1 MKKPPYVSH
10 YLVLKDL
17 IDGIDVR
24 QYSDV
29 VMYLTTRIE
38 NIKVDLIKNG
48 IKFIEDI
55 TRASKYSTY
64 KPYILYPSIEN
75 INKAKKL
82 LELYK
87 TDEVLKFLEL
97 KQIISDE
104 SQGSYWLYEL

>member
-104 SQGSYWLYEL
+104 SQGNY

>member
-17 IDGIDVR
+17 IDGVDVR
-24 QYSDV
+24 QYSDIV
-29 VMYLTTRIE
+29 VYLTSRIE
-38 NIKVDLIKNG
+38 NIKVDLVKNG

-55 TRASKYSTY
+55 TKASKYSIY
-64 KPYILYPSIEN
+64 KPYILYPSLEN
-75 INKAKKL
+75 INNAKKI

-104 SQGSYWLYEL
+104 SHREY

>member
-48 IKFIEDI
+48 IEFVEDI

-104 SQGSYWLYEL
+104 SQGNY